1 MSLENRRILLKETTR
16 KITSQEWEF
25 LHFLWPLMT
34 VGLLL
39 IKNVLTLLAKSVL
52 ISLGLLSG
60 MSAADAAIQKKIYG
74 SDRPSDLA
82 SRTTPLII
90 SNEETE
96 KIMKIVKSLELSG
109 LLIKGISEK
118 IKNEAKETKWGFLPI
133 LLSTLAASILGNVLT
148 AKGVIREGESTIRA
162 GQNF

>member
-60 MSAADAAIQKKIYG
+60 MSAADAAIQKKI
-74 SDRPSDLA
+74 
-82 SRTTPLII
+82 
-90 SNEETE
+90 
-96 KIMKIVKSLELSG
+96 
-109 LLIKGISEK
+109 
-118 IKNEAKETKWGFLPI
+118 
-133 LLSTLAASILGNVLT
+133 
-148 AKGVIREGESTIRA
+148 
-162 GQNF
+162 